1 MTAPNPEATPT
12 TPTGG
17 TSPAPA
23 LSERGWGK
31 LFIALA
37 LFIVVPMI
45 PHVRAILPVE
55 DTMLLFV
62 PALAACTLVGWWAGG
77 RAFLA
82 IVWVG
87 LAVGMAVQPAGVGGG
102 NSFYNLERGWS
113 LLLAGSFGLVCLFN
127 PRRGLFGRASF
138 ALAVTLVLAAVM
150 SLVGPVTMSRASKT
164 VGEEFTRRNAET
176 MSKFRAAIDM
186 YPQQWQEMVA
196 KVPTLGDMPAET
208 DKQLTT
214 LASAGVS
221 VFPALLALQSLAA
234 LALAWATYHRLSRAR
249 LGNPLRLREQAREPW
264 TFPTIETLAQDV
276 RHALRLMRRD
286 PAFTFAA
293 LATLAL
299 GIGLNTAIFSVAY
312 GVLWR
317 PLPFP
322 DPDRL
327 VIVSSAQQTEAGV
340 KTFWTWAPVSYEALR
355 PLVTT
360 LEHLAAYS
368 SIDACRSRRWRR
380 NVTLGSS
387 ARARR

>member
-1 MTAPNPEATPT
+1 VSESSSPPEAQTPAAGT
-12 TPTGG
+12 T
-17 TSPAPA
+17 PAPA

-102 NSFYNLERGWS
+102 SSFYNLERGWS
-113 LLLAGSFGLVCLFN
+113 LLLAGSFGLVCLLN

-138 ALAVTLVLAAVM
+138 ALAVTLVLAAIM

-214 LASAGVS
+214 LASAGVT

-249 LGNPLRLREQAREPW
+249 LGNPLRPLREFRFNDQLVW
-264 TFPTIETLAQDV
+264 GLIVGLTIVLLPTLSSLRGVGKNLLVFFGALYAVRGFGVLTWFVAPGSLGVTLAVATVMLFAPVLQ
-276 RHALRLMRRD
+276 L
-286 PAFTFAA
+286 FAA
-293 LATLAL
+293 LAFMLLGVGAL
-299 GIGLNTAIFSVAY
+299 VLGL
-312 GVLWR
+312 G
-317 PLPFP
+317 
-322 DPDRL
+322 D
-327 VIVSSAQQTEAGV
+327 
-340 KTFWTWAPVSYEALR
+340 TWA
-355 PLVTT
+355 
-360 LEHLAAYS
+360 
-368 SIDACRSRRWRR
+368 DWRR
-380 NVTLGSS
+380 RTGTSL
-387 ARARR
+387 